1 MLAPLCRGGGS
12 LDPDNLKHF
21 LLAGGT
27 FSGVLLTALNQGSVS
42 SKMIS
47 LQQSMW
53 GNPPY
58 THGGALDGQFF
69 KEAGFQKP
77 FLK

>member
-27 FSGVLLTALNQGSVS
+27 FSGVLLTALNRGSVS

-47 LQQSMW
+47 LQHSMW
-53 GNPPY
+53 GNPLH
-58 THGGALDGQFF
+58 THGDAFGWAVF
-69 KEAGFQKP
+69 
-77 FLK
+77 